1 MVAAAPPP
9 SPAGRRRDRSAPV
22 VRGAPRAR
30 AEWGPDG
37 RWDPWVALR
46 SRPHVHLRLDPEAA
60 LLGGAMLVTGPGMA
74 FVVIDPALDQR
85 SRRVALAHELI
96 HEERGGGCDAPGLP
110 PDLDV
115 IVARDEA
122 DVIREVARRLV
133 PPAALRRLLEQR
145 HGLGLQVEAWEVA
158 EAFEVDDATAR
169 SALTALADGSA
180 DRSAHRDRA
189 A

>member
-1 MVAAAPPP
+1 
-9 SPAGRRRDRSAPV
+9 
-22 VRGAPRAR
+22 
-30 AEWGPDG
+30 
-37 RWDPWVALR
+37 
-46 SRPHVHLRLDPEAA
+46 
-60 LLGGAMLVTGPGMA
+60 MLVTGPGLA
-74 FVVIDPALDQR
+74 VVVIDPALDQR

-110 PDLDV
+110 TGLDV

-145 HGLGLQVEAWEVA
+145 HGLGLHVEPWEVA

-169 SALTALADGSA
+169 AALAALADGPA
-180 DRSAHRDRA
+180 PRRERA